1 MCARVSIGVTTL
13 SPFSSVSKNE
23 SGNESPYCNQNDPE
37 LWNWAHKGLYLQN
50 FPDLSSRSKTVA
62 GNITLPL
69 ESSTMMYAE
78 LQWKSI
84 EWDCTH
90 SMVFEV

>member
-1 MCARVSIGVTTL
+1 MNQEMNHLTVIKTTQSSGIAHTRVV
-13 SPFSSVSKNE
+13 
-23 SGNESPYCNQNDPE
+23 
-37 LWNWAHKGLYLQN
+37 YLQN

-78 LQWKSI
+78 LQWKSF